1 MTCERGRA
9 RPCAGF
15 TYIGLLLAVALLGT
29 LTVMAASH
37 WHVQSQRDKEQE
49 LLFVGNE
56 LRQAIASYAA
66 AAKDKAR
73 PFPLSLEDLLRDDR
87 SVELRRHLRRIYA
100 DPITGRAEW
109 GLVRLANGQIIG
121 VHSLAE
127 GLPVK
132 QAGFRPRDQ
141 GFAGKSKYSEWLF
154 LASGSAVR
162 LPSTTPPPRRPV
174 PGGVSLK

>member
-1 MTCERGRA
+1 MGGR
-9 RPCAGF
+9 CQGF

-29 LTVMAASH
+29 LAMTAVSH
-37 WHVQSQRDKEQE
+37 WHLQSQRDKEQE

-56 LRQAIASYAA
+56 FRQAIARYAA
-66 AAKDKAR
+66 ATKDKGR
-73 PFPLSLEDLLRDDR
+73 PFPMRLEDLLLDDR
-87 SVELRRHLRRIYA
+87 TVEQRRYLRRIYA
-100 DPITGRAEW
+100 DPMTGRAEW

-127 GLPVK
+127 GQPVK

-154 LASGSAVR
+154 LASGSAAR
-162 LPSTTPPPRRPV
+162 LPSAAPLPRRPA
-174 PGGVSLK
+174 PGGFSLK